1 MAKAYKGT
9 MGVAFPIESIDRKLA
24 LRREKA
30 GTQTI
35 QSGTN
40 NHSVIVPGV
49 KYMGGFTRTY
59 SVCTGSGKKELIK
72 VQYMNVRKF
81 GRTSPASVA
90 EIGLRNRFAQV
101 SQGVVELLEDLT
113 QVTQIQQK
121 YLTALSDVTKRMNG
135 VSAKGYASLRQWVF
149 AVQYAGL
156 KASESYDV
164 TQFPANFDN

>member
-30 GTQTI
+30 VSQTI

-40 NHSVIVPGV
+40 NHSVYIPGV

-59 SVCTGSGKKELIK
+59 AVATGSGKRELIK
-72 VQYMNVRKF
+72 VQYMNVRKY
-81 GRTSPASVA
+81 GRSSAASVA
-90 EIGLRNRFAQV
+90 EITLRNNFRTV
-101 SQGVVELLEDLT
+101 SQGVAELMQDLT
-113 QVTQIQQK
+113 QITQIQQK
-121 YLTALSDVTKRMNG
+121 YLAALADVTKRMNG
-135 VSAKGYASLRQWVF
+135 VSVKGYATLRQWVF

>member
-30 GTQTI
+30 GSQTI

-40 NHSVIVPGV
+40 SHKVFIPGV

-59 SVCTGSGKKELIK
+59 SVCTGSGKLEAIQ

-81 GRTSPASVA
+81 GRKTPPSVA
-90 EIGLRNRFAQV
+90 EITLRNNFRTV
-101 SQGVVELLEDLT
+101 SQGVAELMKDLT
-113 QVTQIQQK
+113 QVTTMQQK
-121 YLTALSDVTKRMNG
+121 YLAALADVSKRMNG
-135 VSAKGYASLRQWVF
+135 VSVKGYASIRQWVF

-156 KASESYDV
+156 KANPDYDV

>member
-30 GTQTI
+30 GSQTVR
-35 QSGTN
+35 SGGN
-40 NHSVIVPGV
+40 EHKVFIPGV

-59 SVCTGSGKKELIK
+59 SVITGSGKIEAIK
-72 VQYMNVRKF
+72 VQYMNVRKY
-81 GRTSPASVA
+81 GRSTPPSVA
-90 EIGLRNRFAQV
+90 EITLRNRFAQV

-121 YLTALSDVTKRMNG
+121 YLAAIADTTKRMNG
-135 VSAKGYASLRQWVF
+135 VTAKGYASLRQWVF

-156 KASESYDV
+156 KASDSYDV